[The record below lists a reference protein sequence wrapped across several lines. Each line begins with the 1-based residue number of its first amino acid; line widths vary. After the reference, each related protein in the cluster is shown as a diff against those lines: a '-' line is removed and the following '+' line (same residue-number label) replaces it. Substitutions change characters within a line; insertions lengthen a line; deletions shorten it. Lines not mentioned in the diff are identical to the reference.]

1 MNQSTTWWPPLGH
14 IFSYYP
20 VRHFRLLLLHMKLD
34 PPGPFTLWFLMQPLE
49 ISNVLHTLDISWRH
63 YYSCPPLTMQEPKSG
78 RWSVA
83 AASGGFL
90 ASGQPQAISKLADV
104 SALLSSQVCLLILA
118 SPKPLPGRN
127 QPLYPTPHT
136 HIYICTLICSQNPKK
151 SFTTPPS
158 DWFWWGLNVYLR
170 GQIHSSYFG
179 YLTRMVSLT
188 AALSY
193 KAPSFLFDKIN

>member
-20 VRHFRLLLLHMKLD
+20 VRHFRLLLLHMNLD
-34 PPGPFTLWFLMQPLE
+34 PPDLLLCRAFTLWFLMRPLE
-49 ISNVLHTLDISWRH
+49 RSNVLHTLDISWRH

-90 ASGQPQAISKLADV
+90 ASGQPQAISKLVDV
-104 SALLSSQVCLLILA
+104 SALLSPQICLLILA

-136 HIYICTLICSQNPKK
+136 HIHMHLDLQPELYGIL
-151 SFTTPPS
+151 
-158 DWFWWGLNVYLR
+158 Y
-170 GQIHSSYFG
+170 Y
-179 YLTRMVSLT
+179 
-188 AALSY
+188 
-193 KAPSFLFDKIN
+193 SFLWLILVGLKCLSQGTISFLLFWIPD